1 MQVRVSVIRVTDRQ
15 VFTFSDF
22 LFTVFMITVKFLPKS
37 CKVTFYPHDATHMR
51 GSVVLVTSQ
60 FTDKPTRGYRLP
72 ARRLSQIT
80 PLRCGLVNSQ
90 IRTTGQFMGS
100 PKMGSSRVELKIEG
114 RYDTCAHHAGKM

>member
-1 MQVRVSVIRVTDRQ
+1 
-15 VFTFSDF
+15 
-22 LFTVFMITVKFLPKS
+22 MI
-37 CKVTFYPHDATHMR
+37 KVNFCQSLARSHFTHMMLHAC
-51 GSVVLVTSQ
+51 VVLVTSQ

-114 RYDTCAHHAGKM
+114 RYD